1 MKSFL
6 IAFIFL
12 FSGIISIA
20 QDITGNWQGLIP
32 AGGKNL
38 RLIFHVTKSGETY
51 SAKFDSPDQNA
62 FGLSCSSVTVLND
75 SLLIG
80 IELVKGGYK
89 GKWNGKDM
97 ITGVYSQ
104 GPGSMAI
111 DLKRVSDAE
120 LPKTPATQIKP
131 QTPKPPFSYIIEEVG
146 YENTVQ
152 KNHLAGTFTKPMNG
166 NKFPVVLM
174 ITGSGP
180 QDRDESIGMH
190 KPFWVIADYLT
201 KQGIAVLRVDD
212 RGMGKSTGDFRGST
226 SADFAT
232 DVMAGINYLK
242 TRSDIDTTKIG
253 LIGHSEGGMIAP
265 YVAARSKDVAF
276 IVMLAGPAI
285 GGIQTMYF
293 QAVEKPMA
301 NLSAHD
307 RNAYGQLYNKMLG
320 RKLDDERG
328 KLDVDQGK
336 DITVYTRNA
345 FMNWKKKQPDSTLK
359 VLIHGTDEE
368 VIKLMSD
375 GFRDFE
381 RPWWR
386 FFLTYDI
393 AKDLQKLKI
402 PVFALNGEKDEQVD
416 SKANLAAI
424 KTIFTKNKNTRYR
437 TYEVPGVNHLFQHCK
452 ACGSVSEYLTL
463 DETFDTATLTIIG
476 NWIKEQVK

>member
-1 MKSFL
+1 MKKVF
-6 IAFIFL
+6 IAAIFL
-12 FSGIISIA
+12 FSGIVSIA
-20 QDITGNWQGLIP
+20 QDITGNWQALIP
-32 AGGKNL
+32 AGGKNV
-38 RLIFHVTKSGETY
+38 RLIFHVSKTGDGY
-51 SAKFDSPDQNA
+51 SANFDSPDQNA
-62 FGLSCSSVTVLND
+62 FGLSCTSVAVKND

-89 GKWNGKDM
+89 GKWNGKDA
-97 ITGVYSQ
+97 ITGIYSQ

-111 DLKRVSDAE
+111 DLKRLSDAE
-120 LPKTPATQIKP
+120 LPKTAASQFKP
-131 QTPKPPFSYIIEEVG
+131 QTPQPPFNYVSEEVG
-146 YENTVQ
+146 YENSVQ
-152 KNHLAGTFTKPMNG
+152 KNHLAGTLTKPMGG

-180 QDRDESIGMH
+180 QDRNESIGMH

-276 IVMLAGPAI
+276 IVLLAGPAVI
-285 GGIQTMYF
+285 GTQTMYY
-293 QAVEKPMA
+293 QAIEKPLVR
-301 NLSAHD
+301 LSKHD
-307 RNAYGQLYNKMLG
+307 RDAYGQFYNQMLKVSTDDAVAKDVAG
-320 RKLDDERG
+320 YTQKTYSNWRK
-328 KLDVDQGK
+328 Q
-336 DITVYTRNA
+336 
-345 FMNWKKKQPDSTLK
+345 QPDSTLK
-359 VLIHGTDEE
+359 NLNHGSEDAM
-368 VIKLMSD
+368 IKSIAS
-375 GFRDFE
+375 GFQDLS
-381 RPWWR
+381 RPWWG

-393 AKDLQKLKI
+393 TKDLKKLKI

-416 SKANLAAI
+416 PKANLTAI
-424 KTIFTKNKNTRYR
+424 KTIFTKNKNAHYK

-452 ACGSVSEYLTL
+452 ACGSVSEYLAL
-463 DETFDTATLTIIG
+463 EETFDTATLTMIG
-476 NWIKEQVK
+476 CWIKEQVK